1 MGGISFA
8 FRKLTDPQTL
18 GVGWRDLE
26 ERADGSFFLSWD
38 WIGCWLETVD
48 TDVVV
53 LEGRSEGRIVALAL
67 LCPVRHVR
75 FGCFGQNAVYLNQ
88 TGDLAADRI
97 AIEYN
102 GVLFDRTVPTDAAQ
116 QALQALIEE
125 DEFPWEQLF
134 LRGLSSDFASAV
146 SAGGARASVRLQSQS
161 PTAGVDLAALR
172 QAGESYLNQRSANTR
187 AQIRRSI
194 RCYEERGP
202 LRLEVAEDIGQA
214 HAFFHELGKLH
225 QRYWNERGDPGAFSS
240 SFAAAFHHRL
250 IETALPMGHVEM
262 VRLSAGEAVIGYLY
276 NFVYRKTVFYY
287 SSGFAYEH
295 DNRLKPGLVAHTM
308 CIEHHLAGEMERY
321 DFMAGAARYKS
332 SLGDIGPDI
341 FAYVLERPGVNLA
354 IRNTLRR
361 IRDLII
367 R

>member
-18 GVGWRDLE
+18 GADWRDLE

-38 WIGCWLETVD
+38 WIGCWLDTID
-48 TDVVV
+48 TDVFV
-53 LEGRSEGRIVALAL
+53 LEGCIEGRIVALAL
-67 LCPVRHVR
+67 LCSVRHTQ
-75 FGCFGQNAVYLNQ
+75 FGCFGQSAIYLNQ

-102 GVLFDRTVPTDAAQ
+102 GVLLDRNVPSDAAQ
-116 QALQALIEE
+116 QAIRALIEG
-125 DEFPWEQLF
+125 DAPPWEQLF

-146 SAGGARASVRLQSQS
+146 AAGGAGASVRLRSQS
-161 PTAGVDLAALR
+161 PTAGVDLSALR
-172 QAGESYLNQRSANTR
+172 QAGESYLDQRSANTR

-194 RCYEERGP
+194 RRYEERGP

-225 QRYWNERGDPGAFSS
+225 QQYWNERGDPGAFSS
-240 SFAAAFHHRL
+240 PFAASFHRRL
-250 IETALPMGHVEM
+250 IEASLPKGRVEM

-276 NFVYRKTVFYY
+276 NFVYRETVFYY
-287 SSGFAYEH
+287 SSGFAYEQ

-308 CIEHHLAGEMERY
+308 CIERHLAGEMERY

-341 FAYVLERPGVNLA
+341 FAYVLERPGLKLA

-361 IRDLII
+361 IRDLTI